1 MDTGI
6 TLHAGSLIPDDP
18 VILSQGQRPGRALS
32 HTDSAVYTEP
42 SCFGIMTI
50 FAVNVADLEENG
62 SSVSRTVYTAERND
76 SIYNG
81 FHQRTFLSR
90 I

>member
-18 VILSQGQRPGRALS
+18 VILSQGQRPGSTVPHRLRSLYRAFL
-32 HTDSAVYTEP
+32 
-42 SCFGIMTI
+42 FGIMTI
-50 FAVNVADLEENG
+50 FAVNVAALEENG